1 MKRRSLLEAALAIV
15 SATLLS
21 GHSPYRQW
29 SALRAKHWLI
39 VAARGDAEASRLA
52 NAAATLLAARLPESE
67 AMAVE
72 AENVREVVQLLRT
85 RQLELAMMSI
95 DAAND
100 ALQGSGTLVHDGSVP
115 LRTVA
120 PFGPHLLVALEDYA
134 TDKAARIAAALS
146 GFRWRDGSAPTRRS
160 GPQSKVPLHAGTIR
174 FKQAYESK
182 TGQ

>member
-1 MKRRSLLEAALAIV
+1 MKRRNLLQVALALV
-15 SATLLS
+15 GAALLS

-39 VAARGDAEASRLA
+39 VGARDDAEASRLA
-52 NAAATLLAARLPESE
+52 GAAAALLAARLPESQ

-72 AENVREVVQLLRT
+72 AENDREVVQLLRT

-100 ALQGSGTLVHDGSVP
+100 ALQGSGALLREGSVP

-120 PFGPHLLVALEDYA
+120 PFGPHLLVALDDYA
-134 TDKAARIAAALS
+134 TDKAARIAAALA

-160 GPQSKVPLHAGTIR
+160 GPQSKVPLHAGATR
-174 FKQAYESK
+174 FKQALESK